1 VKVDATTVE
10 EFFAAAGERESALRE
25 LDMLIRSA
33 APSLKRQLH
42 AGVSI
47 TMLGYGAFD
56 YQTKSGSKGR
66 WPVVAIAPQKNY
78 ISLYVC
84 AVADGKYLTEQYQDR
99 LGKVSC
105 GKSCIRM
112 KKFTD
117 LNQDTVKIMLEELET
132 RVKRGEKPFG
142 F

>member
-1 VKVDATTVE
+1 MNVQAATVD
-10 EFFAAAGERESALRE
+10 EFFAAAGSRQSDMRE
-25 LDMLIRSA
+25 LDSLVRGA
-33 APSLKRQLH
+33 VPSLTRELF
-42 AGVSI
+42 VTPTM
-47 TMLGYGAFD
+47 TMLGYGLFD
-56 YQTKSGSKGR
+56 YATKSGSKGK

-84 AVADGKYLTEQYQDR
+84 AVIDGTYMAERYQEK

-112 KKFTD
+112 KKFAD
-117 LNQDTVKIMLEELET
+117 LNKDTVSVMLNELEA

-142 F
+142 L